1 MLSTLTQEAVGTRF
15 PASSINTPMCL
26 CIDSEEISS
35 RLLRRVRLV
44 LEVSGLLGRGET
56 TCARRQKAYTRSVKE
71 GDARG
76 DPEIEAEW
84 EGKTLRLKNGGH
96 ADFEGASAGA
106 VGMQAEAT
114 TARQQWKV

>member
-1 MLSTLTQEAVGTRF
+1 
-15 PASSINTPMCL
+15 MCL
-26 CIDSEEISS
+26 CIDSEEILLSS
-35 RLLRRVRLV
+35 LGVVQLV
-44 LEVSGLLGRGET
+44 LEVRDWPGRGEAT
-56 TCARRQKAYTRSVKE
+56 SARRTRAYTRSVKE

-114 TARQQWKV
+114 TARQQGKVRRAG